1 MICDLYINY
10 GFINKTKNTIYCSLY
25 ICYAPTPACKVVM
38 ERHVSKILLAIEG
51 SRTGGNSTAVITVA
65 QVISLGCLSSQ
76 NWTTSASLSES

>member
-1 MICDLYINY
+1 MMCDLYITY
-10 GFINKTKNTIYCSLY
+10 GFINKTKSLY
-25 ICYAPTPACKVVM
+25 ICHALIPACRVVM

-76 NWTTSASLSES
+76 NWTTSASLSVSSLL